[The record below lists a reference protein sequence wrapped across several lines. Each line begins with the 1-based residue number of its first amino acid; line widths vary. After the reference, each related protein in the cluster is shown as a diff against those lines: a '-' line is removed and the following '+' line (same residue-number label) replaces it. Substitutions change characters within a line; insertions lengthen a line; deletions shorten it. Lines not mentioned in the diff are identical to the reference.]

1 MKSIDGSTSYFDVFR
16 QELYMIYMTTIQTS
30 HLHGTHIPRNMIH
43 RGFPPSLP
51 SSNHVCIDVIQFNT
65 IHDHS
70 CTVYSYHTLQSY
82 SHFTPIIIIIYYPWP
97 TIFFAGGGA
106 PRANPRASAEAGRS
120 WSQRG
125 GHKPTCPQKLLPPHC
140 LGLLFQ
146 IIFEWHDI

>member
-1 MKSIDGSTSYFDVFR
+1 MKILPGIVFR
-16 QELYMIYMTTIQTS
+16 CISSGTIHDIHDNHPDFPS
-30 HLHGTHIPRNMIH
+30 PWHAHPKNMIH

-51 SSNHVCIDVIQFNT
+51 SSNHFCIDVIQFNT

-82 SHFTPIIIIIYYPWP
+82 SHFTPIIIIIYHPWP

-140 LGLLFQ
+140 LGPLFQ